1 MPNELA
7 LTVRGGEG
15 ALDSF
20 ALRVTRVPVVFV
32 NAYMVGEPGGPWTLV
47 DTGLPG
53 SAARIRSAAEAR
65 FGAGARPEA
74 IVLTHGHFDHAG
86 NAAELAAGW
95 NVPIYAHPLE
105 LPYLTGLSDY
115 APKDPT
121 VGGAIAFMSRFFPT
135 SGYDF
140 GARVRPLPDD
150 GTVPGMPGWQ
160 WLHTPGRTA
169 GHIAL
174 FRTADRTLLAGDALA
189 TMDLDSWMAQATRA
203 PEFSRPPT
211 PLTPDWTAARAS
223 VNRLAA
229 LHPRAVGAGH
239 GIPITGGG
247 AAMGLVSFAAGFAP
261 PARGRYAAEP
271 ARANERGVISVPPP
285 APDPFPGQVALGAA
299 ALGVLAMAR
308 RRR

>member
-1 MPNELA
+1 
-7 LTVRGGEG
+7 
-15 ALDSF
+15 
-20 ALRVTRVPVVFV
+20 
-32 NAYMVGEPGGPWTLV
+32 
-47 DTGLPG
+47 
-53 SAARIRSAAEAR
+53 
-65 FGAGARPEA
+65 
-74 IVLTHGHFDHAG
+74 
-86 NAAELAAGW
+86 
-95 NVPIYAHPLE
+95 
-105 LPYLTGLSDY
+105 
-115 APKDPT
+115 
-121 VGGAIAFMSRFFPT
+121 VGGAIAFLSRFFST

-140 GARVRPLPDD
+140 GARVRALPDD
-150 GTVPGMPGWQ
+150 GSVPGMPGWQ
-160 WLHTPGRTA
+160 WLHTPGHTA
-169 GHIAL
+169 GHVAL

-247 AAMGLVSFAAGFAP
+247 AAMGLVELAASFTP
-261 PARGRYAAEP
+261 PARGRYAAAP
-271 ARANERGVISVPPP
+271 ARADERGVVSVPPA
-285 APDPFPGQVALGAA
+285 APDPLPGQVALGAA